1 MWCKCLPDIWTSY
14 QNGHMLEVISYT
26 GKTEPSYFLLLTVSG
41 MGLAHVPIL
50 LSWGMLVSKKI
61 PPPSVNMHPRRHTWP
76 NSLTHECF
84 LFNLGFS
91 HNHINVMAK
100 LQQLRLLMA
109 SNKITWLN
117 GCQWLA
123 RKSSTR
129 VHLWPLP
136 LPLARSLPSPLP
148 FLHFPPFV
156 RASSRI
162 FGWQRIA
169 LDLQNSSAMC
179 MDIPT
184 HFTEKRRKRG

>member
-1 MWCKCLPDIWTSY
+1 
-14 QNGHMLEVISYT
+14 
-26 GKTEPSYFLLLTVSG
+26 

-109 SNKITWLN
+109 SDNNITWLN
-117 GCQWLA
+117 GC
-123 RKSSTR
+123 
-129 VHLWPLP
+129 H
-136 LPLARSLPSPLP
+136 
-148 FLHFPPFV
+148 
-156 RASSRI
+156 
-162 FGWQRIA
+162 
-169 LDLQNSSAMC
+169 
-179 MDIPT
+179 
-184 HFTEKRRKRG
+184 